1 MGKHLKTKIDYDMIN
16 DLSQELSRLDPTNK
30 KLNKYLEMDNFEG
43 AELRKHLKQF
53 PWSDKIPE
61 IHSK

>member
-16 DLSQELSRLDPTNK
+16 DLSQELSRLDPTNE
-30 KLNKYLEMDNFEG
+30 KLNKYLVMDNFEG

-61 IHSK
+61 IHGK